1 MKNIH
6 GSFGPVI
13 YFHVPKLKSFKEGV
27 AMCNKNILY
36 LTRTMG
42 LGGTEKVI
50 LQLCE
55 GLKDDFNKIV
65 VASRG
70 GLHEDVLN
78 KSGITHYKISDFEN
92 KNPIVILKTII
103 ELIKIIKSED
113 IDIVHSHHRMG
124 TFYTNIVAKLIKV
137 KVVHTAHNTFNDKK
151 IFTKLALK
159 NVEIIAVGEKVK
171 ENLVDFYKIKNSNIK
186 VIYNGI
192 KQEKNTCPK
201 AIEELLTL
209 KQNGFYIVG
218 NIGRLSKQK
227 GMEYF
232 IKSIPQIIE
241 KEHKIRF
248 VIVGDGELR
257 EELECLTKK
266 INIEDSIIF
275 LGYRDDII
283 NVINHLDLV
292 VLSSLWEGLPL
303 TPIETFMQGKT
314 IVATDVDGTGE
325 IVENGF
331 NGILINSRSENEIA
345 EAVLR
350 LYRNDGM
357 KKQME
362 KRALETYINK
372 FTYERF
378 IDQYRNFYN
387 DLIK

>member
-1 MKNIH
+1 M
-6 GSFGPVI
+6 G
-13 YFHVPKLKSFKEGV
+13 
-27 AMCNKNILY
+27 NKNILY

-151 IFTKLALK
+151 MFTKLALK

-275 LGYRDDII
+275 LGYRDDIT
-283 NVINHLDLV
+283 NVINNLDLV